1 MHELLTADLGPDF
14 YGFHGLVTGR
24 IVCVATP
31 RVEHDAA
38 ARRIV
43 RNLIRR
49 QGGARAACQAGIIG
63 QHDEHWRGGG
73 AGGRMPA
80 GHPAPSSQGAH
91 MAYVEWR
98 GNTCR
103 VVWNTRQKDERGKWI
118 YDQKGG

>member
-31 RVEHDAA
+31 RVEHDAE

-49 QGGARAACQAGIIG
+49 QGGDCAACQACIIG
-63 QHDEHWRGGG
+63 QHD
-73 AGGRMPA
+73 
-80 GHPAPSSQGAH
+80 
-91 MAYVEWR
+91 
-98 GNTCR
+98 
-103 VVWNTRQKDERGKWI
+103 
-118 YDQKGG
+118 